1 MVDTIF
7 INDEYIYKT
16 FPLPQRLD
24 KSTLYPLVALEQ
36 TTSIQDLL
44 GSSLYQHIY
53 DAAGDQ
59 TLTTIEQEF
68 FKLVQF
74 TLCLYTV
81 RSAVTFLRSA
91 TLKTKTEEQKSD
103 QVSLDAIV
111 SAVDSKISYM
121 EKRVVNF
128 IKDNQSLLDIAIVS
142 DNDKFV
148 ETDTYNG
155 SSIFYP
161 DYTVE
166 GECQ

>member
-59 TLTTIEQEF
+59 TLTTLEQEF